1 MQKGKVIRILV
12 EDLEEK
18 SLSPFATLSKKSRGR
33 IYKEKKCEIRTD
45 FQRDRDRIVHS
56 KSLRRLK
63 EKTQVFFFPLG
74 DHYRTRLTHVLEVSQ
89 IARVIGRALRL
100 NEDLIEAIALGHDL
114 GHSPFGHIGEE
125 VLNKKYKEY
134 IETGGFLHSEQSLR
148 IVDFLEEGYGG
159 KRRTGLNLTW
169 EVRDGILN
177 HSKGLK
183 DIKESGL
190 NKISTYEGV
199 VVALSDRIA
208 YLNHDLDDAIRGG
221 VIKENEIP
229 KEIVKGLG
237 KDSGKRIDVMV
248 KDLIN
253 NSIKNGKIE
262 FSNEIEN
269 LLNIFLQFLKE
280 RLYYNEKLRTQE
292 IRRIEKVI
300 SDLFDY
306 YVENPKLILGFV
318 KKYKLPIS
326 FKSWEEALSLLPI
339 RVRFVCDYISGMS
352 DEFLL
357 LNYNETFIPKPWQ
370 I

>member
-1 MQKGKVIRILV
+1 MQKRKVIRILV
-12 EDLEEK
+12 EELEEK
-18 SLSPFATLSKKSRGR
+18 NLSPLATLSKKSKGR
-33 IYKEKKCEIRTD
+33 IYKERKCEIRTD

-89 IARVIGRALRL
+89 IARVIGRSLRL

-114 GHSPFGHIGEE
+114 GHPPFGHIGEE
-125 VLNKKYKEY
+125 VLNKKYREY
-134 IETGGFLHSEQSLR
+134 ISSGGFKHSEQSLR
-148 IVDFLEEGYGG
+148 VVDFLEEGYGG
-159 KRRTGLNLTW
+159 KKTTGLNLTW

-183 DIKESGL
+183 EIKDSDL

-221 VIKENEIP
+221 VIKEGEIP
-229 KEIVKGLG
+229 KEIIKKLG
-237 KDSGKRIDVMV
+237 KDSGKRIDKMV

-253 NSIKNGKIE
+253 NSLKKGKIE
-262 FSNEIEN
+262 FSEDVEN
-269 LLNIFLQFLKE
+269 LIDIFLLLLKE
-280 RLYYNEKLRTQE
+280 KLYYNEKLRGQE
-292 IRRIEKVI
+292 IRRIDMVI
-300 SDLFDY
+300 SNLFDY
-306 YVENPKLILGFV
+306 YVENPSSILNFV
-318 KKYKLPIS
+318 KKYELPIYY
-326 FKSWEEALSLLPI
+326 KSWEEALSFLPI
-339 RVRFVCDYISGMS
+339 RIRYVCDYISGMS

-357 LNYNETFIPKPWQ
+357 LNFNETFVPKPWQ

>member
-1 MQKGKVIRILV
+1 MQKRNLIRILV
-12 EDLEEK
+12 ENLEEK
-18 SLSPFATLSKKSRGR
+18 NLSQLATLSKKSRGR
-33 IYKEKKCEIRTD
+33 IFKEKKCEIRTD

-125 VLNKKYKEY
+125 VLDKKYKEY
-134 IETGGFLHSEQSLR
+134 IKSGGFKHNEQSLR
-148 IVDFLEEGYGG
+148 VVDFLEEGYGG
-159 KRRTGLNLTW
+159 KKIKGLNLTW

-183 DIKESGL
+183 ELKESSL
-190 NKISTYEGV
+190 NKISTNEGV

-221 VIKENEIP
+221 VIKEREIP
-229 KEIVKGLG
+229 KEIIKKLG
-237 KDSGKRIDVMV
+237 KDSGKRIDIMV

-253 NSIKNGKIE
+253 NSLKKGKIE
-262 FSNEIEN
+262 FSEEVEN
-269 LLNIFLQFLKE
+269 LIDIFLNFLKNN
-280 RLYYNEKLRTQE
+280 LYNNQKLRGQE
-292 IRRIEKVI
+292 IRRIEMVI
-300 SDLFDY
+300 SNLFDF
-306 YVENPKLILGFV
+306 YVENYSLILNYV
-318 KKYKLPIS
+318 KKYELPI
-326 FKSWEEALSLLPI
+326 FCRSWEEALSYLPI
-339 RVRFVCDYISGMS
+339 RIRYVCDYISGMS

-357 LNYNETFIPKPWQ
+357 LSFNETFVPKPWQ